1 MRRWQPTVRI
11 LTRYVIGDLLTVFLL
26 TLAGMTTLIFVAMIG
41 KEAVDKGLGLGPL
54 VRMTPYLLPQAMQF
68 AVPGTMLL
76 AVTSVYGRM
85 ASSNE
90 IVAVKSMGISPWA
103 LAMPTLVLAALVS
116 FGAVL
121 LNDVAVSWGRLGVE
135 RVFVE
140 SIEEVIYGQLRVH
153 RTYRDGNLNI
163 TVRRVEGR
171 KLIEP
176 TLTGFFGDSQEPTV
190 GAADWAELEK
200 LPGRHEVVIRLHNLE
215 LAIDDGGV
223 VLPTTTEG
231 AFSLDKLAGRNG
243 GRSPSTYALA
253 EIGEAITRTST
264 DIEQLRQDQTA
275 RAAMAMMTG
284 EMELLSEAGW
294 APLDQSLRSAAY
306 TRSRLHAEPHRR
318 WATGFSCL
326 AFVAVGIPVSIIMR
340 KGEFLASFFMCFAPI
355 LIVYYPLLMVSVDKA
370 KGGAVPP
377 ASVWVGNAVLALSGS
392 YLMRR
397 VIRY

>member
-1 MRRWQPTVRI
+1 MRI
-11 LTRYVIGDLLTVFLL
+11 ITRYVIGDLLTVFLL
-26 TLAGMTTLIFVAMIG
+26 TLAGMSSLIFVALIG

-90 IVAVKSMGISPWA
+90 VVALKSMGISPWKIVA
-103 LAMPTLVLAALVS
+103 PTLVLATMVS
-116 FGAVL
+116 LAAVFV
-121 LNDVAVSWGRLGVE
+121 NDIAVSWGRLGVQ

-153 RTYRDGNLNI
+153 RTFKNDNI
-163 TVRRVEGR
+163 TISVRRVEGT
-171 KLIEP
+171 KLVEP
-176 TLTGFFGDSQEPTV
+176 NVTFFRDGSAEPLS
-190 GAADWAELEK
+190 GSAEWAEMES
-200 LPGRHEVVIRLHNLE
+200 LPNSESVVIRLHNWEVNHEDDTFVDPKTLE
-215 LAIDDGGV
+215 EV
-223 VLPTTTEG
+223 M
-231 AFSLDKLAGRNG
+231 SLEKLAGYDG
-243 GRSPSTYALA
+243 KRSTSTYALS
-253 EIGEAITRTST
+253 EIRSAVSDQSEHIAQLQQDRTA
-264 DIEQLRQDQTA
+264 Q
-275 RAAMAMMTG
+275 AAMAMMTG
-284 EMELLSEAGW
+284 EMEQLSESLW
-294 APLDQSLRSAAY
+294 EPLERELGTAEY
-306 TRSRLHAEPHRR
+306 VKNRLHAEPHRR

-326 AFVAVGIPVSIIMR
+326 AFVMVGVPVAVIFR

-377 ASVWVGNAVLALSGS
+377 VTVWVGNLVLAVAGA

-397 VIRY
+397 VLRY

>member
-1 MRRWQPTVRI
+1 MRI
-11 LTRYVIGDLLTVFLL
+11 LTRYVLGDLLTVFLL
-26 TLAGMTTLIFVAMIG
+26 TLAGMTTLIFVAMVG
-41 KEAVDKGLGLGPL
+41 KEAIDKGLGLGPL

-90 IVAVKSMGISPWA
+90 IVAIKSMGVSPWA
-103 LAMPTLVLAALVS
+103 LAAPTLVLASLVS
-116 FGAVL
+116 LGAVL

-153 RTYRDGNLNI
+153 RSFSNDQVSI

-176 TLTGFFGDSQEPTV
+176 NVTYYASNTDEPVTGT
-190 GAADWAELEK
+190 ADWAELES
-200 LPGRHEVVIRLHNLE
+200 LPERNQVIIRFHNSEVI
-215 LAIDDGGV
+215 
-223 VLPTTTEG
+223 G
-231 AFSLDKLAGRNG
+231 ANGSNAANIVDPETFEQVMSLSKLAGRDG
-243 GRSPSTYALA
+243 ERSPSTFALA
-253 EIGEAITRTST
+253 EIDSALERQAEKIQRL
-264 DIEQLRQDQTA
+264 EQDKTA
-275 RAAMAMMTG
+275 RAAMAMFTG
-284 EMELLSEAGW
+284 EMEQLSAASW
-294 APLDQSLRSAAY
+294 APLAQQSRSANY
-306 TRSRLHAEPHRR
+306 TLTRLHAEPHRR

-326 AFVAVGIPVSIIMR
+326 AFVAVGIPVAVIFR

-355 LIVYYPLLMVSVDKA
+355 LIVYYPMLMVTIDKS
-370 KGGAVPP
+370 KGGAFPP
-377 ASVWVGNAVLALSGS
+377 VSVWTGNLVLALAGA